1 MSIINHSINKYKI
14 HGILLGQSLLSSV
27 RFDNFIIFQCCF
39 LILYCIFW
47 QDTQKTNA
55 DMNSLGKWPLNLII
69 YWFKLRVQFSTLIQ
83 CQLASDIYPFCVDIL
98 GHEKTSYLDVF
109 NLSVFLSCILKL
121 YGSIDIITITVKKNN
136 PMLMSF
142 LKPYILHLT
151 LLNLRWKLIEIRN
164 QVMYCKTYNIWAVL
178 LFL

>member
-1 MSIINHSINKYKI
+1 MLLPDTLLYFLARYAEDKCWHEQSWQMTIKFDYLLIQIESSI
-14 HGILLGQSLLSSV
+14 
-27 RFDNFIIFQCCF
+27 F
-39 LILYCIFW
+39 
-47 QDTQKTNA
+47 
-55 DMNSLGKWPLNLII
+55 P
-69 YWFKLRVQFSTLIQ
+69 TLIQ
-83 CQLASDIYPFCVDIL
+83 CQLASEIYPFCVDIL